1 MPRPTVLI
9 RLAAGAFVA
18 LFAALVPAAAGA
30 PTVATAT
37 SATATAGNAAAAP
50 GNRVAATPAL
60 VRQVQFL
67 LSSIGIDPGPI
78 DGVPRQLTNAAVH
91 KFEQQ
96 AGLPLAD
103 LVSSGQIST
112 ALLDR
117 LRKAAA
123 GVLLGTPQPPA
134 ASAPSSAPPPAATA
148 PAPAAPPPA
157 AAVAPPAADRFAA
170 CPYAAADFLIG
181 GKQYTP
187 DSFLQTGFDGSLEN
201 AVPSLRD
208 RLQEA
213 REVAQEIGGPA
224 LKEVQRQARVLSYF
238 ECRLKIAQGTA
249 AKN

>member
-1 MPRPTVLI
+1 MARPTVLI

-18 LFAALVPAAAGA
+18 LLAALVPAAAGA

-37 SATATAGNAAAAP
+37 SAKATAGNAAVAQ

-134 ASAPSSAPPPAATA
+134 ASAPSSA
-148 PAPAAPPPA
+148 
-157 AAVAPPAADRFAA
+157 
-170 CPYAAADFLIG
+170 
-181 GKQYTP
+181 
-187 DSFLQTGFDGSLEN
+187 
-201 AVPSLRD
+201 
-208 RLQEA
+208 
-213 REVAQEIGGPA
+213 
-224 LKEVQRQARVLSYF
+224 
-238 ECRLKIAQGTA
+238 
-249 AKN
+249 